1 MLSEFVFGYKIK
13 IHLIYSLQLFSLNR
27 FLELYVMVL
36 LTLDLVQVFFK
47 HEKLAPVFQFIIA
60 PHGKY
65 NQKAYLK
72 SSPRSKMEL
81 SAKIAN
87 GWIPLTV
94 CAKGSIL
101 DNQLGF
107 EYDSVT
113 ALCIL

>member
-1 MLSEFVFGYKIK
+1 
-13 IHLIYSLQLFSLNR
+13 
-27 FLELYVMVL
+27 MVL

-87 GWIPLTV
+87 G
-94 CAKGSIL
+94 
-101 DNQLGF
+101 
-107 EYDSVT
+107 
-113 ALCIL
+113 